1 MRTCPVAVLILAG
14 TSSVGAASALGEP
27 DMDVTAERIAGLIQ
41 QLGDKR
47 FAKREAAGKELVA
60 IGEPALGALRKASAS
75 PDPEVR
81 TRIERTIGSI
91 TANACERELTK
102 MDGYWKT
109 ADAVWLKIDGNRWS
123 SATPTWGPNGGVM
136 WVVEIGQS
144 FVAADMLVE
153 YGPNKG
159 QICQAIYKLEG
170 NRLRCCST
178 YMATRAADFKP
189 VAGYYVFDFSRG
201 KK

>member
-1 MRTCPVAVLILAG
+1 MRTCTVVLMLLGSTTATGSAG
-14 TSSVGAASALGEP
+14 VLGET
-27 DMDVTAERIAGLIQ
+27 DKDVTAARVAGLIK
-41 QLGDKR
+41 QLGDPK
-47 FAKREAAGKELVA
+47 FAKREAAGKELVV

-81 TRIERTIGSI
+81 TRVERTIGSI
-91 TANACERELTK
+91 TASACECELTK

-109 ADAVWLKIDGNRWS
+109 ADAVWLNIDGNRWS

-136 WVVEIGQS
+136 WVVEVGQS

-159 QICQAIYKLEG
+159 QICQAIFKLEG
-170 NRLRCCST
+170 NRLKCCST
-178 YMATRAADFKP
+178 YMATRATEFKP
-189 VAGYYVFDFSRG
+189 VAGYYVFEFNRG

>member
-1 MRTCPVAVLILAG
+1 MGTYSVAVLVLAG
-14 TSSVGAASALGEP
+14 TSSIGAASALGEP
-27 DMDVTAERIAGLIQ
+27 DMDVSAERVAGLIK

-47 FAKREAAGKELVA
+47 FARREAAGKELVA
-60 IGEPALGALRKASAS
+60 IGEPALDALRKASTS
-75 PDPEVR
+75 QDPEVR

-91 TANACERELTK
+91 TATGCERELTK

-136 WVVEIGQS
+136 WVVEKGQS

-159 QICQAIYKLEG
+159 QTCRAIYKLEG

-178 YMATRAADFKP
+178 YMATRATEFKP
-189 VAGYYVFDFSRG
+189 DSGYFLFEFNRG